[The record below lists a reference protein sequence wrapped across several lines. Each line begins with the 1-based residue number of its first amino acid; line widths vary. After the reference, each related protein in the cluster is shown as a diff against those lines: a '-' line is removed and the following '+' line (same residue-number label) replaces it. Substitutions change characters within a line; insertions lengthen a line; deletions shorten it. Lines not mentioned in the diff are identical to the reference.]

1 MTVRVGHDNPAAV
14 VLDRVS
20 KRYGD
25 GPSGVMALNDT
36 SLTVPSG
43 EFLSIMGPS
52 GCGKSTLLNLIAGL
66 DTPGSGRVLVG
77 GGDLAQMSDNAR
89 SALRLHHIGFVFQ
102 SFNLFPTFT
111 VRENVAWP
119 LEFLGVRWRD
129 ARARAEASLSQLA
142 VDATKFGRRPAEL
155 SGGEQQRVAIARA
168 LVTTPALLLA
178 DEPTGNL
185 DSRTGQTI
193 LDLLRALN
201 VEHQLTVIMVTHS
214 AFAATYGHRTVEL
227 QDGHIIRE
235 VTARGDTARVVS
247 LRP

>member
-1 MTVRVGHDNPAAV
+1 MPTMSASRAPAAV

-20 KRYGD
+20 KRYGS
-25 GPSGVMALNDT
+25 GPSAVAALTDT
-36 SLTVPSG
+36 SLTVPVG

-66 DTPGSGRVLVG
+66 DTPDSGSVMVAGS
-77 GGDLAQMSDNAR
+77 DLAQLSDNAR
-89 SALRLHHIGFVFQ
+89 SALRLNQVGFIFQ
-102 SFNLFPTFT
+102 AFNLFPTFT
-111 VRENVAWP
+111 VCENVAWP
-119 LEFLGVRWRD
+119 LEFLGVRWRE
-129 ARARAEASLSQLA
+129 ARERAETSLTQLS
-142 VDATKFGRRPAEL
+142 VDPAKFNRRPGEL

-168 LVTTPALLLA
+168 LVTAPTLLLA

-201 VEHQLTVIMVTHS
+201 LERHLTVIMVTHS
-214 AFAATYGHRTVEL
+214 TLAATYGHRTVEL

-235 VTARGDTARVVS
+235 VTAGEESRVVP